1 MAMYR
6 SSYAEVLE
14 NAPQNVRDVERG
26 AILHSIRLLEKAE
39 RVGVNSREGV
49 EALYYTRRLWE
60 FFLAKL
66 TDNEHPMAEKLRA
79 ELISVGIGLLKEVDA
94 LSAGEATSFNDLKEI
109 SQIIADGLS

>member
-1 MAMYR
+1 MYR

-26 AILHSIRLLEKAE
+26 AILRSIRLLEEGEKAGA
-39 RVGVNSREGV
+39 RSREGV

-66 TDNEHPMAEKLRA
+66 AEPEHPMPEKLRA
-79 ELISVGIGLLKEVDA
+79 QLISVGIGLLNEIEA
-94 LSAGEATSFNDLKEI
+94 LGAGETQSFKDLKEI
-109 SQIIADGLS
+109 SQIIADGLR

>member
-1 MAMYR
+1 MYR

-14 NAPQNVRDVERG
+14 NAPQNVRHVERG
-26 AILHSIRLLEKAE
+26 AILHSIRLLDKAE
-39 RVGVNSREGV
+39 RAGVNSREGV

-66 TDNEHPMAEKLRA
+66 AETEHPMAEKLRA
-79 ELISVGIGLLKEVDA
+79 ELISVGIGLLKEV
-94 LSAGEATSFNDLKEI
+94 EAVRTGKAKSFQDLKEI